1 MYINLFCIYL
11 KLLCVLDFPGIAK
24 FSCGLQ
30 SLHNIFWKSV
40 NNIFRFIWFLFA
52 LCCAVAIS
60 LNHTHTHTHTQGTL
74 GHTQIGT
81 ERSLCKLRKIPIS
94 SSPKL
99 ICHCLLLVSQTN
111 IHWKKSVMCVCVCV
125 GVWVCLFGC
134 YVCLATLLWLTF
146 LSLCCGIPYCPLL
159 LSPSLLS
166 LSLCVCVSV
175 CLLINC
181 CRQHKH
187 ANNFIK
193 FPVTATTHTHK
204 HPHTHIGKSSETNH

>member
-1 MYINLFCIYL
+1 MCINIFCIYL
-11 KLLCVLDFPGIAK
+11 KLLLMLDIPGIGK

-30 SLHNIFWKSV
+30 SQQHIFWKSV

-52 LCCAVAIS
+52 LCCAMAIS
-60 LNHTHTHTHTQGTL
+60 LNHTHAHTFGQGTL

-111 IHWKKSVMCVCVCV
+111 IHWNKSVIYACVCVCV
-125 GVWVCLFGC
+125 AGVWVCLFGC

-146 LSLCCGIPYCPLL
+146 LSLCCGIP
-159 LSPSLLS
+159 
-166 LSLCVCVSV
+166 
-175 CLLINC
+175 
-181 CRQHKH
+181 
-187 ANNFIK
+187 
-193 FPVTATTHTHK
+193 
-204 HPHTHIGKSSETNH
+204 